1 MAVPLSAA
9 AASSTQRPCSELQW
23 WPSGTLL
30 SFAVSQLPRQPL
42 PAVTGLDKAT
52 AQKILKVWEET
63 GAGSS
68 PDALRKMLINRS
80 IRTLG
85 TVLLQ
90 VGLDTGPPSALPAPL
105 CSSRRQPLPDV
116 LMVARLCVQ
125 ARPGAP
131 SPRPG
136 TSRAAATSSA
146 RSPWSTW
153 PMRWGSTLASV
164 RRVPPSAASAARGG
178 AAPLIGIGYRDT
190 YTLALTACGMSRRR
204 GAGRVPAGR
213 DRLCGVPV
221 LHQRGGLPAGRA
233 PGVPWPATSLEGP
246 ECLLA
251 ARTAV
256 SQRSRCKSV
265 SGVRL
270 FAKFRARPVS
280 AGGRHQVPDRAGG
293 GGQGAERGKP
303 RQGHQC
309 AEQDLGHAQGA
320 PPPCAKR
327 RTCGRRPRC
336 RRSARLAG

>member
-1 MAVPLSAA
+1 MPQA
-9 AASSTQRPCSELQW
+9 CSDPAQSC
-23 WPSGTLL
+23 SGGRVAPLL
-30 SFAVSQLPRQPL
+30 SFAVSQLPHQSL

-90 VGLDTGPPSALPAPL
+90 VGLDTGPPPALPAPL

-136 TSRAAATSSA
+136 TLQAAATFSA

-178 AAPLIGIGYRDT
+178 GGAAETGAG
-190 YTLALTACGMSRRR
+190 CRR

-233 PGVPWPATSLEGP
+233 PGAPWPATSLEGHNV
-246 ECLLA
+246 CW
-251 ARTAV
+251 R
-256 SQRSRCKSV
+256 
-265 SGVRL
+265 
-270 FAKFRARPVS
+270 RARVS
-280 AGGRHQVPDRAGG
+280 RESAEPLQVHVRGGVVCEVQSTPGERRWPAPSPRPGWRWRTRRRA
-293 GGQGAERGKP
+293 
-303 RQGHQC
+303 
-309 AEQDLGHAQGA
+309 
-320 PPPCAKR
+320 
-327 RTCGRRPRC
+327 
-336 RRSARLAG
+336 RSTSSRSSTR